1 MVAQVNQGLPLGQ
14 GLLAYLSQRQH
25 RLDALTLG
33 ATLQGRE
40 AQLTG
45 VTDEH
50 HAAAHV
56 HHTVGLVACL
66 QLAGLQLRVVL
77 GAQILNVVGLHA
89 VTLGIQQTH
98 RVCLTTRLNQLR
110 ALLQAN
116 LHLLGHISNRRCEGV
131 LCTHGDTYLCSVLG
145 TLLNERTLSAGPCC
159 QSGGSGPHTRR
170 PGPARAPNPQSA
182 RRRSSGRP
190 VPGSRGAHPGWN

>member
-1 MVAQVNQGLPLGQ
+1 MQNRHGAQRLRRHLPVSHHNGQLTAARNNHAAGHEHVVTQVNQGLPLRQ
-14 GLLAYLSQRQH
+14 GLLAHLSQRKH

-50 HAAAHV
+50 HAATHV
-56 HHTVGLVACL
+56 HHTLGLVACL

-89 VTLGIQQTH
+89 VTLRIQQTH
-98 RVCLTTRLNQLR
+98 RVCLATRL
-110 ALLQAN
+110 
-116 LHLLGHISNRRCEGV
+116 
-131 LCTHGDTYLCSVLG
+131 D
-145 TLLNERTLSAGPCC
+145 
-159 QSGGSGPHTRR
+159 
-170 PGPARAPNPQSA
+170 
-182 RRRSSGRP
+182 
-190 VPGSRGAHPGWN
+190 